1 MAEPAATITAN
12 LAQAFHYSFVETVP
26 YAFFKPNPERDIAV
40 NLRAKEYR
48 CEKCGRVTRVTYRNE
63 GVTYYSKGKLAEE
76 RRIYDTL
83 GLSFP
88 YMGEINDGVEF
99 TNEAYGYCQAC
110 AQECVLQSMEPAQRA
125 YNLAELLHTA
135 DMLVLSH
142 ARDDAEQALTAYR
155 GLVKEVQEQEEELL
169 TKLPDKFRAYA
180 VRPTR
185 APESMSDKLYH
196 EYTIAFPAD
205 DAPNELYYIE
215 RELEKSRVEMFLA
228 QPRIETIEELRRE
241 AGL

>member
-1 MAEPAATITAN
+1 MSITEN

-48 CEKCGRVTRVTYRNE
+48 CAGCGRVTRVTYRNE

-76 RRIYDTL
+76 RRIYDHL
-83 GLSFP
+83 GLHFP
-88 YMGEINDGVEF
+88 YMGEIESGVAF
-99 TNEAYGYCQAC
+99 TNEAEGYCQAC
-110 AQECVLQSMEPAQRA
+110 AQEKLLNSMEPAQRA
-125 YNLAELLHTA
+125 YNLAELLHTE
-135 DMLVLSH
+135 DFVVLAH
-142 ARDDAEQALTAYR
+142 AKDDAEQALAAYR
-155 GLVKEVQEQEEELL
+155 GLVAEIQEQERELL
-169 TKLPDKFRAYA
+169 VKLPARFRAYA
-180 VRPTR
+180 ARPTR

-196 EYTIAFPAD
+196 EYTIAFPAA

-215 RELEKSRVEMFLA
+215 RELEKARIEMFLA

-241 AGL
+241 AGTGV

>member
-1 MAEPAATITAN
+1 MSITEN

-40 NLRAKEYR
+40 NLVAKEYR
-48 CEKCGRVTRVTYRNE
+48 CAACGKITRVPYRNV

-76 RRIYDTL
+76 RRIYDHL
-83 GLSFP
+83 GLRFP
-88 YMGEINDGVEF
+88 YMGELQDGIAF
-99 TNEAYGYCQAC
+99 TNEAEGYCQAC
-110 AQECVLQSMEPAQRA
+110 AQKKILNSMEPAQRA
-125 YNLAELLHTA
+125 YNLAELLHTE
-135 DMLVLSH
+135 DLIVLAH
-142 ARDDAEQALTAYR
+142 AKDNAAQALTAYR
-155 GLVKEVQEQEEELL
+155 GLVAEIQEQEKELL
-169 TKLPDKFRAYA
+169 AKLPDTFRAYA

-215 RELEKSRVEMFLA
+215 RDLEKSRLQMFLA
-228 QPRIETIEELRRE
+228 QPRIETLGELQSE
-241 AGL
+241 ARL

>member
-110 AQECVLQSMEPAQRA
+110 AQEGVVQSMVPAQR
-125 YNLAELLHTA
+125 
-135 DMLVLSH
+135 V
-142 ARDDAEQALTAYR
+142 
-155 GLVKEVQEQEEELL
+155 
-169 TKLPDKFRAYA
+169 
-180 VRPTR
+180 
-185 APESMSDKLYH
+185 
-196 EYTIAFPAD
+196 
-205 DAPNELYYIE
+205 
-215 RELEKSRVEMFLA
+215 
-228 QPRIETIEELRRE
+228 
-241 AGL
+241 

>member
-1 MAEPAATITAN
+1 MGTC
-12 LAQAFHYSFVETVP
+12 YSHRTGIIVHQL
-26 YAFFKPNPERDIAV
+26 PE
-40 NLRAKEYR
+40 
-48 CEKCGRVTRVTYRNE
+48 
-63 GVTYYSKGKLAEE
+63 
-76 RRIYDTL
+76 
-83 GLSFP
+83 
-88 YMGEINDGVEF
+88 
-99 TNEAYGYCQAC
+99 
-110 AQECVLQSMEPAQRA
+110 
-125 YNLAELLHTA
+125 
-135 DMLVLSH
+135 
-142 ARDDAEQALTAYR
+142 
-155 GLVKEVQEQEEELL
+155 
-169 TKLPDKFRAYA
+169 KFRAYA